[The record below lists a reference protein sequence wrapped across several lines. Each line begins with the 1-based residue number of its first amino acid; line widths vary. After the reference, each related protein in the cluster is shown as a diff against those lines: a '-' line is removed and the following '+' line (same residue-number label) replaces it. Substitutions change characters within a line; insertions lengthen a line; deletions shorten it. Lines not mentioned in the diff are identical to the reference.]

1 MIQIDMELPNDC
13 CSCPFS
19 KIEEILMTS
28 LGFDIY
34 KKFFRCT
41 LNRTTD
47 SLEKCTR
54 KRMSLCPLKVVKE

>member
-1 MIQIDMELPNDC
+1 MIQIDMELPNEC
-13 CSCPFS
+13 GSRPFS
-19 KIEEILMTS
+19 KIEEISMTS

-41 LNRTTD
+41 LNGTTD

-54 KRMSLCPLKVVKE
+54 KGMSLCPLKVVKE

>member
-1 MIQIDMELPNDC
+1 MIQIDMELPKNC
-13 CSCPFS
+13 SSCPFS
-19 KIEEILMTS
+19 KIEEISMTS

-41 LNRTTD
+41 LNGITA

-54 KRMSLCPLKVVKE
+54 KRMSICPLKVVKE